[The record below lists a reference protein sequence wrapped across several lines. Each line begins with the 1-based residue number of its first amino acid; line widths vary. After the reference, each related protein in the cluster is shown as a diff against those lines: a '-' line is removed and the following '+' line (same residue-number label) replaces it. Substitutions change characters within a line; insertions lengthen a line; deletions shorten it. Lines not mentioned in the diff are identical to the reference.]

1 MRNNAVKVCE
11 KLNKNGFKAF
21 FVGGC
26 VRDTILKQP
35 IHDIDIAT
43 DAKPE
48 DIQRIFPNHINT
60 GLKHGTVTVKMNKD
74 FYEVT
79 TFRIDGEYEDGR
91 HPDEVIFVDDV
102 TKDLARRD
110 FTINAMAYDPVIDTM
125 CDPFSGRLDLANK
138 TISCVGSAKNRFM
151 EDPLRV
157 LRAMRFAIKLGFDIN
172 PATKLAMHNK
182 EVLTHLQNCIS
193 KERITDEL
201 RKMLTCGKPIHDIFM
216 EFADVVAV
224 ILPELAPCINAP
236 HNSPWHRHDIYEHI
250 ICVVDFC
257 DTTKFEIKLAA
268 LLHDI
273 GKPNCRIVDENDSTV
288 NHFKGHPAE
297 SVFLAEK
304 TFENDLKISNKEKE
318 LVLNLIKEH
327 DREVNTKPNLIR
339 RFVSNYDLDF
349 VHNWVILKTADIKDH
364 VCAPGKEDKWNDLL
378 NRFEQFKTNLT
389 TVELEESALKLSD
402 LEINGNDVIE
412 ILDIKPSPIIGKIL
426 NALFEDVL
434 DEKLS
439 NNREE
444 LLTAIKIKEEMMR

>member
-11 KLNKNGFKAF
+11 KLDKNGFKAF

-26 VRDTILKQP
+26 VRDTILRQP

-43 DAKPE
+43 NAKPE
-48 DIQRIFPNHINT
+48 DIQRIFPNHIDT

-102 TKDLARRD
+102 IKDLARRD
-110 FTINAMAYDPVIDTM
+110 FTINAMAYDPVTDTM
-125 CDPFSGRLDLANK
+125 CDPFSGRLDIANK
-138 TISCVGSAKNRFM
+138 TISCVGSAKSRFM

-172 PATKLAMHNK
+172 PATKLAMHDK

-273 GKPNCRIVDENDSTV
+273 GKLNCRIVDENDSTV

-297 SVFLAEK
+297 SVILAEK

-327 DREVNTKPNLIR
+327 DREINVKPNLIR

-349 VHNWVILKTADIKDH
+349 IHDWLILKAADIKDH
-364 VCAPGKEDKWNDLL
+364 VCAPGKEEKWNDLL
-378 NRFEQFKTNLT
+378 NRFEQFKTNLA

-402 LEINGNDVIE
+402 LEVNGNDVIE
-412 ILDIKPSPIIGKIL
+412 ILDIKPGPVVGKIL

-444 LLTAIKIKEEMMR
+444 LLAAIKVKGEMK